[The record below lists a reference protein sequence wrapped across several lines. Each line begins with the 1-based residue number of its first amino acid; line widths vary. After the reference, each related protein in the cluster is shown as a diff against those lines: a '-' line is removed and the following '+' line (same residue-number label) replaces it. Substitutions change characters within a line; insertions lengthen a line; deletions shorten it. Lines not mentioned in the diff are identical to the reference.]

1 MNTNNFTD
9 AELLRHLGTRSDLT
23 PLEVELASRLERALS
38 EVDTLVMVPTQQD
51 LFECGALAIV
61 ESTE

>member
-9 AELLRHLGTRSDLT
+9 AELLRHLGSRSDLT
-23 PLEVELASRLERALS
+23 PLEADLAARLARALD
-38 EVDTLVMVPTQQD
+38 EVDTLVVAPTQQD
-51 LFECGALAIV
+51 LFEIGALAIV